1 MCLFF
6 STFCTYLLIITGND
20 NSWRGAH
27 ICRISSFLSESLYYI
42 IYFYIRC
49 LSPSASCLAV
59 SAFDRA
65 SLRRCP
71 VVCVIFAVI
80 ALFLTHS
87 TTPKRQNDI
96 YILYHMIFV
105 CWSITVS
112 SIAHVC
118 MHASIIRRSFSVLFL
133 TSICVY
139 VSVCVYALRALH
151 VHRMRN
157 HFSFK
162 SSPSSSPPSKR
173 TERM

>member
-1 MCLFF
+1 MTILGEAH
-6 STFCTYLLIITGND
+6 TYVALV
-20 NSWRGAH
+20 H
-27 ICRISSFLSESLYYI
+27 FLVNHYI
-42 IYFYIRC
+42 ILYIFIFGVC
-49 LSPSASCLAV
+49 LQV
-59 SAFDRA
+59 
-65 SLRRCP
+65 P
-71 VVCVIFAVI
+71 VVWLCPHSIGLLFVDVQSFVLFFAVI